1 MIKEC
6 GTSPA
11 LLQARNIGKGVVMS
25 VKKFMLLTMLL
36 LFFCVSGY
44 ITASKISGFITDGK
58 LAPGIQAS
66 ILIEIMS
73 FLITAAVIGPLTAQ
87 FVEWRL
93 EAKWKLARGVSVREI
108 KYLVEKTLI
117 ADLLLDDAFQNDSPK
132 FVINTLFS
140 GLDSHLK
147 KILVRLNDD
156 SECFTPDMHSAST
169 LLRHEIYLYSE
180 HFLDQIN
187 DAISRRNGNITF
199 ANGLPVDEK
208 KYDKNVWL
216 KGISHIPDNS
226 IKLRYI
232 DWAKILDAWNPIVKQ
247 WADSSIDIPECSRND
262 KYLSAKYRRIEERR
276 SLTLEYVNKHRNTEN
291 LFANLIKLEEVTPLT

>member
-1 MIKEC
+1 MDNRKSQKEMLEFQSYLVRRLAE
-6 GTSPA
+6 GTSN
-11 LLQARNIGKGVVMS
+11 LSIEEVV
-25 VKKFMLLTMLL
+25 KEFR
-36 LFFCVSGY
+36 
-44 ITASKISGFITDGK
+44 AH
-58 LAPGIQAS
+58 Q
-66 ILIEIMS
+66 
-73 FLITAAVIGPLTAQ
+73 
-87 FVEWRL
+87 L
-93 EAKWKLARGVSVREI
+93 EAK
-108 KYLVEKTLI
+108 
-117 ADLLLDDAFQNDSPK
+117 
-132 FVINTLFS
+132 
-140 GLDSHLK
+140 
-147 KILVRLNDD
+147 RLNDD